1 MMQPIKTVRQSY
13 EINQKE
19 SRQSHISDE
28 KCTFA
33 VEFMCEFG
41 LMKKLLFTVLFC
53 MALVFSFGQTQ
64 PMKFLGVGM
73 NSTMST
79 FVSKMKGK
87 GFVEDVN
94 HTKPNYTVMKGTFA
108 GERVKIE
115 IRSAAKTHLVYCV
128 NVFFNMSTQF
138 TYPDL
143 QDRLSGKYGEIVQEV
158 NNIKEEPIYVKYT
171 TDYSKW
177 QTDVDTVSQAFNTII
192 LSKCSYHSTS
202 PVVIT
207 YIDGKNSKV
216 EALEINSDF

>member
-177 QTDVDTVSQAFNTII
+177 QTDVDTVNQAFNTII

>member
-1 MMQPIKTVRQSY
+1 MKNVLLQA
-13 EINQKE
+13 NLCE
-19 SRQSHISDE
+19 SV
-28 KCTFA
+28 F
-33 VEFMCEFG
+33 
-41 LMKKLLFTVLFC
+41 MKKILFTVLFC
-53 MALVFSFGQTQ
+53 MSLTLIFGQTQ

-94 HTKPNYTVMKGTFA
+94 HTKPNYTMMKGTFA

-115 IRSAAKTHLVYCV
+115 IRSAAKTHLVYSV

-138 TYPDL
+138 TYADL
-143 QDRLSGKYGEIVQEV
+143 QNRLSGKYGEIVQEV

-177 QTDVDTVSQAFNTII
+177 QTDIDTVTQGFNTII

-207 YIDGKNSKV
+207 YIDGKNSKE

>member
-1 MMQPIKTVRQSY
+1 
-13 EINQKE
+13 
-19 SRQSHISDE
+19 
-28 KCTFA
+28 
-33 VEFMCEFG
+33 MCEFG
-41 LMKKLLFTVLFC
+41 LMKKILFTVLFC
-53 MALVFSFGQTQ
+53 MALIFSFGQTQ

-94 HTKPNYTVMKGTFA
+94 HTKPNYTLMKGTFA

-115 IRSAAKTHLVYCV
+115 IRSAAKTHLVYSV

-138 TYPDL
+138 TYADL
-143 QDRLSGKYGEIVQEV
+143 QDRLSGKYGEIVREV
-158 NNIKEEPIYVKYT
+158 NKIKEEPIYVKYT

-177 QTDVDTVSQAFNTII
+177 QTDVDTVNQAFNTII

-202 PVVIT
+202 PIVIT

>member
-1 MMQPIKTVRQSY
+1 MKRILLTGFLLIAMVL
-13 EINQKE
+13 
-19 SRQSHISDE
+19 SH
-28 KCTFA
+28 A
-33 VEFMCEFG
+33 
-41 LMKKLLFTVLFC
+41 
-53 MALVFSFGQTQ
+53 QTQ

-94 HTKPNYTVMKGTFA
+94 HARPNFTVMKGTFA

-115 IRSAAKTHLVYCV
+115 IRSAAKTHLVYSV
-128 NVFFNMSTQF
+128 NVFFTMSTQF

-143 QDRLSGKYGEIVQEV
+143 QNRISSKYGEITQEV
-158 NNIKEEPIYVKYT
+158 NNIKEEPIFVKYT

-177 QTDVDTVSQAFNTII
+177 QTDTDTVAGGYNMII

-202 PVVIT
+202 PFVIT
-207 YIDGKNSKV
+207 YIDGKNSTV
-216 EALEINSDF
+216 ETLEVNSDF